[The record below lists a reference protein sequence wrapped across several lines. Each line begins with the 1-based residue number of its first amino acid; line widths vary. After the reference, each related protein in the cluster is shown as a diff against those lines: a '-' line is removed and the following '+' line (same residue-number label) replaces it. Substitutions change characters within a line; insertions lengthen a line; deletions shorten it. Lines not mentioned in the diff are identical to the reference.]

1 MTCLSQSDVFL
12 DLCTQIDYL
21 GYEGARRC
29 TNAADVLPSLRR
41 LMAVARWEK
50 LPTIS
55 CIDARSSDEVRGLR
69 SAECVVGSRGQRKL
83 HYTLLPNRA
92 VVESDNCLCIPL
104 DLLERVQQVVFVKR
118 HRDPFTNP
126 KLDRLLTEMPA
137 KRFVVFGLPLEGSL
151 RLMVLGLLL
160 RSRRVTLVRD
170 ACGFWNAP
178 EAEMTL
184 RQLEAKGCEIL
195 DSDEYARR
203 ALGQHNVAYRGRPGP
218 RRSVA

>member
-1 MTCLSQSDVFL
+1 MTVLSKSDVFL
-12 DLCTQIDYL
+12 DLCTQFDYL
-21 GYEGARRC
+21 GYDGVRRC
-29 TNAADVLPSLRR
+29 DNAAEMMPGIRR
-41 LMAVARWEK
+41 LMALARWEK

-55 CIDARSSDEVRGLR
+55 CIDARSPEEVRGLR
-69 SAECVVGSRGQRKL
+69 TPECVVGTHGQCKL
-83 HYTLLPNRA
+83 PITLLPNRT
-92 VVESDNCLCIPL
+92 VIESDNCLCVPL

-126 KLDRLLTEMPA
+126 KLDRIVTEMPA
-137 KRFVVFGLPLEGSL
+137 RRFIVFGLPLEGSV

-160 RSRRVTLVRD
+160 RARRVTLIRD
-170 ACGFWNAP
+170 ACGYWNGP

-195 DSDEYARR
+195 DSDSYARQ
-203 ALGQHNVAYRGRPGP
+203 ALRQRNVAYRGRPGP

>member
-1 MTCLSQSDVFL
+1 MCCLAKSDVFV
-12 DLCTQIDYL
+12 DVCTQLDYL
-21 GYEGARRC
+21 ADDGARRMN
-29 TNAADVLPSLRR
+29 NAVDVLPALRR

-55 CIDARSSDEVRGLR
+55 CIDARSPDEVRGVQNP
-69 SAECVVGSRGQRKL
+69 ACVVGSRGQAKL
-83 HYTLLPNRA
+83 PCTLLPARS

-104 DLLERVQQVVFVKR
+104 DLLDRHQQIIFVKR

-126 KLDRLLTEMPA
+126 KLDRILTEMLA
-137 KRFVVFGLPLEGSL
+137 RRFVVFGLPLETSV

-160 RSRRVTLVRD
+160 RSRRVALVRD
-170 ACGFWNAP
+170 ACGFWNEP
-178 EAEMTL
+178 EADMTL

-195 DSDEYARR
+195 DSDSYTRHTLR
-203 ALGQHNVAYRGRPGP
+203 QRNVAYRGRPGP